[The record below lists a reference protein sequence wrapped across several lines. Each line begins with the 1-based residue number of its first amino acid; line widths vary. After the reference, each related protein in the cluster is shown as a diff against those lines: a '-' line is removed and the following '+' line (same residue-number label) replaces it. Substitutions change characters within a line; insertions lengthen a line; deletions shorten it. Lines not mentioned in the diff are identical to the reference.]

1 MTIHEAGDTTVSPAS
16 SSPDDELVQAVEA
29 ATLGTGPRFT
39 RAQVAEQ
46 TGMDLE
52 RLTRLWRGL
61 GFASPGHPEDALF
74 TEGDVSAIRALQT
87 LGDLGVIPETDE
99 ASMARMMGRTYSRLA
114 AWEVEAL
121 APQLDGGTDP
131 ALVGRAAE
139 TLLPLI
145 TTLQDHVWRRHLAS
159 AAGRAI
165 LARGSDHVDVPP
177 DQPGAPLVVGFADIV
192 GFTRN
197 TRALSPAQLK
207 DLVERFEAT
216 TTEIVASA
224 HGRIVKT
231 IGDEVLFLAGD
242 PATGAAIASA
252 LVRRHGE
259 DDAFPELRVGI
270 AWGPVLNRLGDV
282 FGETVNIAAR
292 LTSQARPGTV
302 LVNRG
307 LAEAL
312 EGAPAYALRRT
323 PNAHVKGY
331 SRLEMWALR
340 PGEEPGAN
348 L

>member
-1 MTIHEAGDTTVSPAS
+1 MSIHGAGDTTVSPAS
-16 SSPDDELVQAVEA
+16 SSPDDELIGAIEGAV
-29 ATLGTGPRFT
+29 LGAGPRYT
-39 RAQVAEQ
+39 RAQVADL
-46 TGMDLE
+46 TGMDLD
-52 RLTRLWRGL
+52 RLTQLWRGL
-61 GFASPGHPEDALF
+61 GFASPEQPEDALF
-74 TEGDVSAIRALQT
+74 TDGDLTAIRALQS
-87 LGDLGVIPETDE
+87 LGALGVIPEADE
-99 ASMARMMGRTYSRLA
+99 ASMARMMGRTFSRLA
-114 AWEVEAL
+114 AWEVDAL
-121 APQLDGGTDP
+121 APQLADGADP
-131 ALVGRAAE
+131 QLVGRAAE

-145 TTLQDHVWRRHLAS
+145 ITLQDHVWRRHLAS
-159 AAGRAI
+159 AAGRAV
-165 LARGSDHVDVPP
+165 LARGDDLGDVPA
-177 DQPGAPLVVGFADIV
+177 DQPGAPQVVGFADIV

-197 TRALSPAQLK
+197 TRSLSTDQLK

-216 TTEIVASA
+216 ATEIVASA

-231 IGDEVLFLAGD
+231 IGDEVLFVAGD

-259 DDAFPELRVGI
+259 DEAFPEVRVGL

-292 LTSQARPGTV
+292 LTSQARPATV

-312 EGAPAYALRRT
+312 EESPAYALRRT

-340 PGEEPGAN
+340 PGEEPAATS
-348 L
+348 